1 MYILSFKNLSYY
13 CIIFMDIKTI
23 CSLVVKD
30 FIEEKTKEL
39 ATKLGIDEKDL
50 ENALDKEIRE
60 ISLRIINKIENNI
73 KLETFNKQY
82 FEKIYKDSLNE
93 VLRKSLDNI
102 PENIKKEN
110 LLAIKFSELL
120 DSGDIKAILYYMLIK
135 KLQEKK
141 DFSSAKEVII
151 H

>member
-1 MYILSFKNLSYY
+1 
-13 CIIFMDIKTI
+13 MDTKTV

-50 ENALDKEIRE
+50 ETALDKEIRE
-60 ISLRIINKIENNI
+60 VSLRIINKIENNF
-73 KLETFNKQY
+73 KLETFNKIN
-82 FEKIYKDSLNE
+82 FEKIYKESLNE
-93 VLRKSLDNI
+93 VLKKVLDGI
-102 PENIKKEN
+102 SENLKKEN
-110 LLAIKFSELL
+110 LLITKFLELL

-135 KLQEKK
+135 RLQEKK
-141 DFSSAKEVII
+141 ESLSAKEVII

>member
-1 MYILSFKNLSYY
+1 MSLSF
-13 CIIFMDIKTI
+13 FMDTKTV

-50 ENALDKEIRE
+50 ETALDKEIRE
-60 ISLRIINKIENNI
+60 VSLRIINKIENNF
-73 KLETFNKQY
+73 KLETFNKIN
-82 FEKIYKDSLNE
+82 FEKIYKEALNE
-93 VLRKSLDNI
+93 VLKKVLDGI
-102 PENIKKEN
+102 SENLKKEN
-110 LLAIKFSELL
+110 LLITKFLELL

-141 DFSSAKEVII
+141 ENVLNR
-151 H
+151 

>member
-1 MYILSFKNLSYY
+1 MSLSF
-13 CIIFMDIKTI
+13 FMDIKTV

-50 ENALDKEIRE
+50 ETALDKEIRE
-60 ISLRIINKIENNI
+60 VSLRIINKIENNF
-73 KLETFNKQY
+73 KLETFNKIN
-82 FEKIYKDSLNE
+82 FEKIYKEALNE
-93 VLRKSLDNI
+93 VLKKVLDSI
-102 PENIKKEN
+102 SENLKKEN
-110 LLAIKFSELL
+110 LLITKFLELL

-141 DFSSAKEVII
+141 EN
-151 H
+151 

>member
-1 MYILSFKNLSYY
+1 MSLSF
-13 CIIFMDIKTI
+13 FMDIKTV

-50 ENALDKEIRE
+50 ETALDKEIRE
-60 ISLRIINKIENNI
+60 VSLRIINKIENNF
-73 KLETFNKQY
+73 KLETFNKIN
-82 FEKIYKDSLNE
+82 FEKIYKEALNE
-93 VLRKSLDNI
+93 VLKKVLDGI
-102 PENIKKEN
+102 SENLKKEN
-110 LLAIKFSELL
+110 LLITKFLELL

-141 DFSSAKEVII
+141 ENVLNR
-151 H
+151 

>member
-1 MYILSFKNLSYY
+1 
-13 CIIFMDIKTI
+13 MDIKTV

-50 ENALDKEIRE
+50 ETALDKEIRE
-60 ISLRIINKIENNI
+60 VSLRIINKIENNF
-73 KLETFNKQY
+73 KLETFNKIN
-82 FEKIYKDSLNE
+82 FEKIYKESLNE
-93 VLRKSLDNI
+93 VLKKVLDGI
-102 PENIKKEN
+102 SENLKKEN
-110 LLAIKFSELL
+110 LLITKFLELL

-141 DFSSAKEVII
+141 ENV
-151 H
+151 

>member
-1 MYILSFKNLSYY
+1 MSLSF
-13 CIIFMDIKTI
+13 FMDIKTV

-50 ENALDKEIRE
+50 ETALDKEIRE
-60 ISLRIINKIENNI
+60 VSLRIINKIENNF
-73 KLETFNKQY
+73 KLETFNKIN
-82 FEKIYKDSLNE
+82 FEKIYKEALNE
-93 VLRKSLDNI
+93 VLKKILDGI
-102 PENIKKEN
+102 SENLKKEN
-110 LLAIKFSELL
+110 LLITKFLELL

-141 DFSSAKEVII
+141 ENVLNR
-151 H
+151 